1 LQILAPTATTNG
13 QGSTNP
19 SKSSLH
25 TAPLIING
33 QDVITT
39 TTFPA
44 TYLATGRLYQ
54 AGSVSKTD
62 AVSAVE
68 AAQGAFLS
76 WSKTK
81 PVVRRDL
88 LLKAAELFEARKDKL
103 VRYQVEETGAE
114 VSFIDWILPLTIN
127 QLKEVAGKTSVVSG
141 VCARVGRGGSECDF
155 V

>member
-1 LQILAPTATTNG
+1 MAPTATTNR
-13 QGSTNP
+13 QENTNP

-39 TTFPA
+39 ATFPA
-44 TYLATGRLYQ
+44 TSPATGHLYQ
-54 AGSVSKTD
+54 AGSASKAD

-68 AAQGAFLS
+68 AAQGPFLS

-81 PVVRRDL
+81 PVVRRDI
-88 LLKAAELFEARKDKL
+88 LLKAAERFETRKDEA

-114 VSFIDWILPLTIN
+114 ASFIDGILPLTID

-141 VCARVGRGGSECDF
+141 VCARVGRGRSECDF